1 MTPPHACIGE
11 PISWLRLET
20 FARDRDDASI
30 REHLGACPAC
40 QACLDEIER
49 DVVALPPLAVPAPE
63 VSPWRR
69 WLPRLVPAF
78 ALAAAAVIAL
88 VVWRGGAAG
97 VSTREDVVSV
107 KGVGEV
113 ILGVVRERG
122 GVVREDA
129 RSFAAGD
136 RFKVIVTCPPSAH
149 ALVEVVV
156 TEIASGTRDRPL
168 APARIA
174 CGNQIAVP
182 GAFSLSGGTH
192 RVCARISDGTSA
204 GGTACLTLAPE

>member
-1 MTPPHACIGE
+1 MTPQLACIGE

-20 FARDRDDASI
+20 FARDRKDLAI
-30 REHLGACPAC
+30 RAHLGACPAC

-49 DVVALPPLAVPAPE
+49 DVVALPPLVVPTAKP
-63 VSPWRR
+63 SPWKR

-78 ALAAAAVIAL
+78 ALATAAMIAL
-88 VVWRGGAAG
+88 VLWRGGDAG
-97 VSTREDVVSV
+97 LPTREDVVSV

-113 ILGVVRERG
+113 ILGVARERG
-122 GVVREDA
+122 GVVRTDT
-129 RSFAAGD
+129 RSFATGD
-136 RFKVIVTCPPSAH
+136 RFKVIVTCPPAAS
-149 ALVEVVV
+149 ALVEVAV
-156 TEIASGTRDRPL
+156 TEVATGSVDRPL

-182 GAFSLSGGTH
+182 GAFSLTGGTH

-204 GGTACLTLAPE
+204 AGTACLTLAPE